1 MESLVLASSY
11 SASPRLPLLSA
22 ARARRPSP
30 ALPAAP
36 CADAGRRGT
45 RRPKLA
51 VAAAADSSSTARG
64 SRNVLEGLNAKCFA
78 SVSSS
83 TSSENMSTGTGTLPP
98 VPPPSSYFGSPVFW
112 IGIGVALSVAF
123 STVSSMV
130 KVRPQLFSISVPSNV
145 RYAMQQ
151 AFKSMMTQ
159 APPNTFG
166 SNSPFPF
173 GMPPQTAPTV
183 PSSYPYSEPKKDT
196 SSQAAAVDVL
206 ATEVEAT
213 KTSEETDVAEASK
226 PSKKFAF
233 VDVSPEELQQ
243 KQLQSS
249 LETVDTTRDSTDSA
263 SKEDTE
269 QEVPRNG
276 AAFKPNED
284 AARGATESS
293 NSGPMLS
300 IETIEKMM
308 EDPAVQKMVYP
319 YLPEEMR
326 NPDSFKWMLQNPMY
340 RQQLQDMLNNMGGSP
355 DQWDN
360 RMVDHLKNFD
370 LSSPEVRQQFAQV
383 GMTPEEVVSKIMANP
398 EVAVAFQNPKIQ
410 TAIMDCSQNPLNIVK
425 YQNDKEVMD
434 VFMKISQIFPQ
445 ING

>member
-1 MESLVLASSY
+1 MESLVLASAY
-11 SASPRLPLLSA
+11 SASPRLPHLSA
-22 ARARRPSP
+22 AAARVRRTSP
-30 ALPAAP
+30 PLPAAF
-36 CADAGRRGT
+36 AGAGRRGT
-45 RRPKLA
+45 RRTRL
-51 VAAAADSSSTARG
+51 VVTAAAPRG
-64 SRNVLEGLNAKCFA
+64 SRNVFEEMSAKGFA

-98 VPPPSSYFGSPVFW
+98 VPPPSSYIGSPVFW
-112 IGIGVALSVAF
+112 IGVGVALSVAF
-123 STVSSMV
+123 SMVSSMV
-130 KVRPQLFSISVPSNV
+130 K

-159 APPNTFG
+159 APPNTFS

-173 GMPPQTAPTV
+173 AMPPQAAPTA
-183 PSSYPYSEPKKDT
+183 PSSYPYSEQKIDT
-196 SSQAAAVDVL
+196 SPQAATVDVS
-206 ATEVEAT
+206 ATEVEAAG
-213 KTSEETDVAEASK
+213 TSEEADVAETSK

-243 KQLQSS
+243 KELQSS
-249 LETVDTTRDSTDSA
+249 LETVDVKRDSE

-269 QEVPRNG
+269 Q
-276 AAFKPNED
+276 KPNED
-284 AARGATESS
+284 AARGPTESS
-293 NSGPMLS
+293 NSGPVLS

-308 EDPAVQKMVYP
+308 EDPAVQKMVFP

-360 RMVDHLKNFD
+360 RMLDHLKNFD

>member
-1 MESLVLASSY
+1 MESLVLASSC
-11 SASPRLPLLSA
+11 SASPRLPVLSASA
-22 ARARRPSP
+22 ARLRGLPGAAPLPASSAAGAARSGARRPR
-30 ALPAAP
+30 L
-36 CADAGRRGT
+36 
-45 RRPKLA
+45 LVA
-51 VAAAADSSSTARG
+51 VAAAAAPRG
-64 SRNVLEGLNAKCFA
+64 SRNVFEGLRAKGFA

-83 TSSENMSTGTGTLPP
+83 TGNENVSTGTGTLPP
-98 VPPPSSYFGSPVFW
+98 MPPPSSYFGSPVFW
-112 IGIGVALSVAF
+112 IGVGVALSVAF
-123 STVSSMV
+123 TTVSSMV
-130 KVRPQLFSISVPSNV
+130 K

-159 APPNTFG
+159 SPSNSFG

-173 GMPPQTAPTV
+173 AMPPQAAPTA
-183 PSSYPYSEPKKDT
+183 PSSYPYSQPKRDT
-196 SSQAAAVDVL
+196 SPQVATVDVL
-206 ATEVEAT
+206 ATEVEASGT
-213 KTSEETDVAEASK
+213 PKEADVAETPK

-243 KQLQSS
+243 KNLQSS
-249 LETVDTTRDSTDSA
+249 LETVDVKRDSTDSE

-269 QEVPRNG
+269 QKVPTNG
-276 AAFKPNED
+276 AVFKPNED
-284 AARGATESS
+284 AARGPTESS

-300 IETIEKMM
+300 VETIEKMM

-340 RQQLQDMLNNMGGSP
+340 RQQLQDMLNNMGGSSP

-360 RMVDHLKNFD
+360 RMLDHLKNFD

>member
-1 MESLVLASSY
+1 
-11 SASPRLPLLSA
+11 
-22 ARARRPSP
+22 
-30 ALPAAP
+30 
-36 CADAGRRGT
+36 
-45 RRPKLA
+45 
-51 VAAAADSSSTARG
+51 
-64 SRNVLEGLNAKCFA
+64 
-78 SVSSS
+78 
-83 TSSENMSTGTGTLPP
+83 MST
-98 VPPPSSYFGSPVFW
+98 
-112 IGIGVALSVAF
+112 
-123 STVSSMV
+123 
-130 KVRPQLFSISVPSNV
+130 
-145 RYAMQQ
+145 
-151 AFKSMMTQ
+151 
-159 APPNTFG
+159 
-166 SNSPFPF
+166 
-173 GMPPQTAPTV
+173 
-183 PSSYPYSEPKKDT
+183 
-196 SSQAAAVDVL
+196 VDVS
-206 ATEVEAT
+206 ATEVEASG
-213 KTSEETDVAEASK
+213 TSKEVDVTETPE

-243 KQLQSS
+243 KNLQSS
-249 LETVDTTRDSTDSA
+249 LETVDVKHDSTDSE

-269 QEVPRNG
+269 EKVPTNG
-276 AAFKPNED
+276 ATFKPNED
-284 AARGATESS
+284 AARGPTESS

-340 RQQLQDMLNNMGGSP
+340 RQQLQDMLNNMGASP

-398 EVAVAFQNPKIQ
+398 DVAVAFQNPKIQ

>member
-1 MESLVLASSY
+1 MESLVLAASC
-11 SASPRLPLLSA
+11 SASPRLPVLSA
-22 ARARRPSP
+22 AARFRGLPGAAPAAASTGGTARRGARRPRLLV
-30 ALPAAP
+30 AATAAP
-36 CADAGRRGT
+36 
-45 RRPKLA
+45 
-51 VAAAADSSSTARG
+51 RG
-64 SRNVLEGLNAKCFA
+64 SRNVFDGLRAKGFA

-83 TSSENMSTGTGTLPP
+83 TSNESISTGTGSLPP
-98 VPPPSSYFGSPVFW
+98 VPPPSSYIGSPVFW
-112 IGIGVALSVAF
+112 IGVGVALSVAF
-123 STVSSMV
+123 TTVSSMV
-130 KVRPQLFSISVPSNV
+130 K

-151 AFKSMMTQ
+151 AFKSMMSQ
-159 APPNTFG
+159 SPSNSFG

-173 GMPPQTAPTV
+173 GMPPQAAPTA
-183 PSSYPYSEPKKDT
+183 PSSYPFSEPKKET
-196 SSQAAAVDVL
+196 FPQAVTVDVS
-206 ATEVEAT
+206 ATEVEAVGT
-213 KTSEETDVAEASK
+213 PKEADVAETPK

-243 KQLQSS
+243 KNLQSS
-249 LETVDTTRDSTDSA
+249 LETVDVKRDTTDSE

-269 QEVPRNG
+269 QKVFTNG

-284 AARGATESS
+284 ATRGPTESS

-300 IETIEKMM
+300 VETIEKMM

-340 RQQLQDMLNNMGGSP
+340 RQQLQDMLNNMGGSSP

-360 RMVDHLKNFD
+360 RMLDHLKNFD

>member
-1 MESLVLASSY
+1 MESLVLASSC

-22 ARARRPSP
+22 ASRGPR
-30 ALPAAP
+30 LPAAP
-36 CADAGRRGT
+36 PLAAGRRGGA
-45 RRPKLA
+45 RRPRLV
-51 VAAAADSSSTARG
+51 VAAAAAGPRG
-64 SRNVLEGLNAKCFA
+64 SRNVLEGLNSKGFA

-83 TSSENMSTGTGTLPP
+83 TSNENMSTGTGTLPP
-98 VPPPSSYFGSPVFW
+98 VPPQSSFIGSPVFW
-112 IGIGVALSVAF
+112 IGIGVALSAAF
-123 STVSSMV
+123 SVVSSMV
-130 KVRPQLFSISVPSNV
+130 K
-145 RYAMQQ
+145 RYAMEQ

-159 APPNTFG
+159 AQPNTFG

-173 GMPPQTAPTV
+173 AMPQQAAPTM
-183 PSSYPYSEPKKDT
+183 PSSYPFSEPKKAT
-196 SSQAAAVDVL
+196 SKQSVTVDVS
-206 ATEVEAT
+206 ATEVEAAG
-213 KTSEETDVAEASK
+213 TSEAADAETSK

-243 KQLQSS
+243 NQLQSS
-249 LETVDTTRDSTDSA
+249 LETVDVKQDSTGSET
-263 SKEDTE
+263 KVDTE
-269 QEVPRNG
+269 QKVPTNG
-276 AAFKPNED
+276 AAFKPSED
-284 AARGATESS
+284 AARGPTESS
-293 NSGPMLS
+293 NSGSGPMLS

-326 NPDSFKWMLQNPMY
+326 NPDSFKWMLQNPVY

-425 YQNDKEVMD
+425 YQNDQEVMD

>member
-1 MESLVLASSY
+1 MESLVLAASC
-11 SASPRLPLLSA
+11 SASPRLPVLSA
-22 ARARRPSP
+22 AARFRGLPGAAPPAAASTGGAARRGARRPR
-30 ALPAAP
+30 L
-36 CADAGRRGT
+36 
-45 RRPKLA
+45 L
-51 VAAAADSSSTARG
+51 VAAAAAPRG
-64 SRNVLEGLNAKCFA
+64 SRNVFEGLRTKGFA

-83 TSSENMSTGTGTLPP
+83 TGNESMSTGTGSLPP
-98 VPPPSSYFGSPVFW
+98 MPPPSSYIGSPVFW
-112 IGIGVALSVAF
+112 IGVGVALSVAF
-123 STVSSMV
+123 TTVSSMV
-130 KVRPQLFSISVPSNV
+130 K

-151 AFKSMMTQ
+151 AFKSMMSQ
-159 APPNTFG
+159 SPSNSFG

-173 GMPPQTAPTV
+173 GMPPQATPTA
-183 PSSYPYSEPKKDT
+183 PSSYPFSVPKKET
-196 SSQAAAVDVL
+196 SPQAVTVDVS

-213 KTSEETDVAEASK
+213 GTSKEADVAETPK

-243 KQLQSS
+243 KNLQSS
-249 LETVDTTRDSTDSA
+249 LETVDVKRDTTDSE

-269 QEVPRNG
+269 QKVFTNG

-284 AARGATESS
+284 AAGGPTESS

-300 IETIEKMM
+300 VETIEKMM

-340 RQQLQDMLNNMGGSP
+340 RQQLQDMLNNMGGSSP

-360 RMVDHLKNFD
+360 RMLDHLKNFD